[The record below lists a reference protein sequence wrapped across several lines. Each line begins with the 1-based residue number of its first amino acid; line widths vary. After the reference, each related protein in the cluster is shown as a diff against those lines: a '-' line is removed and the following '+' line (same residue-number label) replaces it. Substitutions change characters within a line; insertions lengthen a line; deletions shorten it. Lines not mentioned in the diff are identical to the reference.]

1 MKLLSLGTPVLVL
14 GLVLLLQRMEAWSA
28 GVSTAAGR
36 SQRHRDG
43 RTSPTTTGRT
53 MSTPA
58 APSSSTAM
66 GEDAAEPLPRDPPAP
81 PGYVD
86 PLEGNAT
93 LEHLVE
99 ALAGQ
104 ERTPALRSADG
115 D

>member
-81 PGYVD
+81 PGCGD

-99 ALAGQ
+99 ALPGQ
-104 ERTPALRSADG
+104 ERPPALRSADG